1 MSVLNLGLQYIG
13 LMREKM
19 SDKFEKLSFEFVK
32 GPIKDRRRKYYE
44 YKGGDHV
51 WLQYLVQGDR
61 F

>member
-32 GPIKDRRRKYYE
+32 GPIKDRRRKYHE
-44 YKGGDHV
+44 YKGGDNV